1 MGVTDVILENGYF
14 SLTAILGEKVM
25 ANLSKKAQDGGRGE
39 PSELW
44 KEFQSSVLSLMKNLP
59 KAALEAV
66 GDDPDA
72 LLIETTSENVQEAF
86 KRVFK
91 TINSAYESTSTLA
104 KKEAADFLEVSNA
117 LNYVR
122 STEKVAVSAFKS
134 KLFGGS
140 FWGWLKQNIIEI
152 KKIIGLLLD
161 ALGLSKIAEWWKK
174 WETLIDEIIALLL
187 SILGGIFGFNKVA
200 LAKEFSQRE
209 VNYHNEMAALER
221 RLIVSRG
228 FEPDDD

>member
-1 MGVTDVILENGYF
+1 
-14 SLTAILGEKVM
+14 M
-25 ANLSKKAQDGGRGE
+25 ADTLKNKQGGDKSRVDE
-39 PSELW
+39 SW
-44 KEFQSSVLSLMKNLP
+44 KGFQNSVLSLMRNIP

-91 TINSAYESTSTLA
+91 KINVAYEKSSSLA
-104 KKEAADFLEVSNA
+104 KAEAADFLEVSNA
-117 LNYVR
+117 LNHVS
-122 STEKVAVSAFKS
+122 STEKVAVSAFKT
-134 KLFGGS
+134 KIFGGS

-152 KKIIGLLLD
+152 KKLIGLLLD
-161 ALGLSKIAEWWKK
+161 ALGLHRIAQWWKK

-187 SILGGIFGFNKVA
+187 SIIGGVFGFNKVA
-200 LAKEFSQRE
+200 LAREFSQLE

-228 FEPDDD
+228 FDPDDD

>member
-1 MGVTDVILENGYF
+1 
-14 SLTAILGEKVM
+14 M
-25 ANLSKKAQDGGRGE
+25 AEISKKNQGGGSGGKDE
-39 PSELW
+39 SW
-44 KEFQSSVLSLMKNLP
+44 KEFQSAVNSLMKNLT
-59 KAALEAV
+59 KAAIEAV

-86 KRVFK
+86 KRAFK
-91 TINSAYESTSTLA
+91 KINVAYDRTGSLA
-104 KKEAADFLEVSNA
+104 KTEAADFLEVSNA
-117 LNYVR
+117 LNHVR
-122 STEKVAVSAFKS
+122 STEKVAVSAFKA

-152 KKIIGLLLD
+152 KKLIGLLLD
-161 ALGLSKIAEWWKK
+161 ALGLHKIAEWWKK
-174 WETLIDEIIALLL
+174 WETLIDEFLALLL
-187 SILGGIFGFNKVA
+187 SIIGGVLGFNKVA